1 MDSEQLVAA
10 IDRLGKRIVQAAE
23 IIAGSLRSEDGS
35 TLATNLDCLQQRVRD
50 VAEAIRIR

>member
-23 IIAGSLRSEDGS
+23 TPLPAAGGG
-35 TLATNLDCLQQRVRD
+35 VW
-50 VAEAIRIR
+50 